1 MCVSGD
7 LLKRTNVLCM
17 KFELLSKGVRKD
29 LAHAP
34 AVVTDVSWPSF
45 AATVSIRNGDFERG
59 RTHVGS
65 DKHPLRELIVIQIRL
80 EHGEVLDLGKTIQ
93 VRRDRVIAHERAIAN
108 SQP

>member
-1 MCVSGD
+1 
-7 LLKRTNVLCM
+7 M